1 MLPPILALHI
11 PDGFL
16 DIPVSTVGWVLFLFV
31 LAFAL
36 RQTRQQFGERQTPL
50 MGILAAFVFAAQML
64 NFPVAGGT
72 SGHLL
77 GATLVAIFVGPWAMV
92 IVMTCVVGIQSL
104 LFQDG
109 GLLAMGFNI
118 VNMGIIS
125 GFVGYAVYS
134 GINKL
139 LHNNPSA
146 QLISAGIGAWSSV
159 VIASIATAL
168 ELAISGTS
176 SFALALPAMA
186 GIHAVIGIGEAL
198 ITVAALVFV
207 RQTRP
212 DLLEANAPTANT
224 GSRWIVVGL
233 VIALLLTVV
242 SPLANPNPDGL
253 ERVAEDNG
261 FISKAQ
267 EPAYTL
273 LPDYTVPFIES
284 EIFTTILAGVF
295 GVLVVAGVSLGM
307 GKFSEKKQISGSD
320 HTEQTASS

>member
-1 MLPPILALHI
+1 MKFPILALHI

-16 DIPVSTVGWVLFLFV
+16 NLPVSAVGWMLFILI
-31 LAFAL
+31 LAYAL

-77 GATLVAIFVGPWAMV
+77 GATLVAIFLGPWAMV
-92 IVMTCVVGIQSL
+92 IVMTAVIGIQSL

-125 GFVGYAVYS
+125 GFVGYAAYS
-134 GINKL
+134 GLYKL
-139 LHNNPSA
+139 LRETPSA
-146 QLISAGIGAWSSV
+146 QLIAAGIGAWLAV
-159 VIASIATAL
+159 VMPAIATAFQ
-168 ELAISGTS
+168 LALSGTS
-176 SFALALPAMA
+176 SLAVALPAMA
-186 GIHAVIGIGEAL
+186 GIHVLIGIGEAL

-212 DLLEANAPTANT
+212 DLIEANAPTGYT
-224 GSRWIVVGL
+224 GYRWAVAGL
-233 VIALLLTVV
+233 MIALLLTLA

-261 FISKAQ
+261 FLEMAQ
-267 EPAYTL
+267 DPAYTL
-273 LPDYTVPFIES
+273 LPDYTVPFIQS
-284 EIFTTILAGVF
+284 EIFTTIVAGII
-295 GVLVVAGVSLGM
+295 GVLVVAGMSFGM
-307 GKFSEKKQISGSD
+307 AKLSEKKEIQVTDPTKHI
-320 HTEQTASS
+320 TSS